1 MSPSLATEKVAA
13 VSKTEQVNVFIGSGD
28 VDLGSNDGVFI
39 PASGEE
45 ELLHPRE
52 FARRVLES
60 RACPR
65 PFLTSSTDWS
75 SLSTELLD
83 HDDLLT
89 PILRQHFGEVRMEA
103 TKVVETEETYMRAS
117 SLRQNTSN
125 RKILDATLIVMKRTL
140 PTTLIDDLRS
150 TSKMFGQLLLD
161 YGTEVIVR
169 DRRPI
174 ILYDQTA
181 QDVRIGRQH
190 RITDATTQE
199 TLCLV
204 NELLVPEQNLLLL
217 KSNFEP
223 REQVY

>member
-1 MSPSLATEKVAA
+1 
-13 VSKTEQVNVFIGSGD
+13 
-28 VDLGSNDGVFI
+28 
-39 PASGEE
+39 
-45 ELLHPRE
+45 
-52 FARRVLES
+52 
-60 RACPR
+60 
-65 PFLTSSTDWS
+65 
-75 SLSTELLD
+75 
-83 HDDLLT
+83 
-89 PILRQHFGEVRMEA
+89 MEA

-117 SLRQNTSN
+117 SLRQSASN

-161 YGTEVIVR
+161 YGMEVIVR

-204 NELLVPEQNLLLL
+204 NELLVSEKNLLLL

-223 REQVY
+223 REPVY